1 MRLIVDIYKDTGKW
15 YTTLIINNE
24 TEIRMYDKD
33 YDDFLKSSFKIPEGG
48 YAVVRDSEENE
59 TFHQRL
65 YTSEKLR

>member
-1 MRLIVDIYKDTGKW
+1 MRLIVDIYKDTAKW

-59 TFHQRL
+59 TLHQRL